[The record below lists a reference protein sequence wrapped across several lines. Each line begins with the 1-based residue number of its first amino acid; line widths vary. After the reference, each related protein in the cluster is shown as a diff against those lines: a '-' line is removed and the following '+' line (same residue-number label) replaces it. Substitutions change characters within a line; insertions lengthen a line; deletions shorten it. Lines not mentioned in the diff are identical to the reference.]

1 MSSSLNVES
10 YLNKEVKKWVKEH
23 TAEELAQ
30 LIELGYYAQKTNRR
44 FEQSAV
50 KGQVGEEHIYNALKP
65 YFKIQSTGKIA
76 KSGDFQINTDYGK
89 IMVEVKNYT
98 TTVGQKEIDKFHRDL
113 SQNNDVKAG
122 LFVSLYSPIVGIK
135 ETIQFEEELIHGR
148 KVPIVYIQEFTPDV
162 LRLVVDLLIYHIKRE
177 RSGTLDIVS
186 YISQLS
192 NDLANLS
199 KARIYISEM
208 RSSVNKG
215 FDELHSMLASA
226 EINLSR
232 TVDDM
237 QNKINWQRRVPHE
250 KFSDLWEFVRNNYK
264 ITEDDRLVPIKYMK
278 MALMELYEFV
288 GLDWYY
294 SKDHLTTGPYKLW
307 IDEQGCRFEYP
318 NKKNKFK
325 IIRVNKDTLDQIS
338 TVLLSG

>member
-1 MSSSLNVES
+1 MANSLNVES
-10 YLNKEVKKWVKEH
+10 YLNKEVQKWIKEH
-23 TAEELAQ
+23 TTEELAQ
-30 LIELGYYAQKTNRR
+30 LIELGYYAQKTSRR
-44 FEQSAV
+44 LEQSAV
-50 KGQVGEEHIYNALKP
+50 KGQIGEEHVYNALKP
-65 YFKIQSTGKIA
+65 HFKIQSTGKMA

-162 LRLVVDLLIYHIKRE
+162 LRLIVDLLIYHIKRE

-192 NDLANLS
+192 NDLTNLS

-237 QNKINWQRRVPHE
+237 QNKIDWQRRVPHE
-250 KFSDLWEFVRNNYK
+250 SFSDLWEFVRNNYK

-294 SKDHLTTGPYKLW
+294 SKDYLKTGPYKLW